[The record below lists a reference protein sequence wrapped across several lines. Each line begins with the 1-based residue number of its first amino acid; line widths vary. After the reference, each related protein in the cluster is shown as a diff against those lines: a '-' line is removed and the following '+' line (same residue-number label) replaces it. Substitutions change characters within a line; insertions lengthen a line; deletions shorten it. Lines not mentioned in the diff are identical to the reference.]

1 MTHDRALVEYLTTPN
16 APGFSPLKRRGQA
29 LPPDRAA
36 HTQCLGYLETG
47 RGIGEPQIGITDVA
61 RQTGNLCLGV
71 CLGTVSTDT
80 SCFTCFLVWWRFF
93 ESDPDQGC
101 CGGQMSRKF
110 GHGSCDFGSVAIWRN
125 GADYVALT

>member
-1 MTHDRALVEYLTTPN
+1 MATSRPAGVSANHRS
-16 APGFSPLKRRGQA
+16 GSPTWHGK
-29 LPPDRAA
+29 
-36 HTQCLGYLETG
+36 
-47 RGIGEPQIGITDVA
+47 
-61 RQTGNLCLGV
+61 TGNLCLGV

>member
-1 MTHDRALVEYLTTPN
+1 MVEYLTTPN

-61 RQTGNLCLGV
+61 RQNRQSLSGGLSGDCQYRHVLFHLLPG
-71 CLGTVSTDT
+71 
-80 SCFTCFLVWWRFF
+80 LVAVL
-93 ESDPDQGC
+93 
-101 CGGQMSRKF
+101 RK
-110 GHGSCDFGSVAIWRN
+110 
-125 GADYVALT
+125 